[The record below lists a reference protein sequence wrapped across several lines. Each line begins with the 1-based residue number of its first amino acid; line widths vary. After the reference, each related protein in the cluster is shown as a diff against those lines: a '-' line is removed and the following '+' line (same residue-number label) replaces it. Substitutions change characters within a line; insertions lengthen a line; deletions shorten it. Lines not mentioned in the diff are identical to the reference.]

1 MMGRNVPVRCAGLEV
16 GYRKPVLS
24 GIDAEIPAGQFVA
37 LLGPNGAGKTTLLRT
52 LSRHLKPLGGRVEL
66 GGRELATIPAI
77 DLARLVAVC
86 LTDTARPP
94 LLSVAE
100 YVALGRYPYTDFL
113 GRLTPHDARVVEEAL
128 AAVAADGLAD
138 RMVEQ
143 LSDGERQK
151 AVLAR
156 ALAQEPRVM
165 LLDEP
170 TAHLDLKHRI
180 EVMGILRGLCRSR
193 GLTVI
198 ASLHDVDVAAKV
210 ADRVMLVKDGR
221 MTAFGMPEAV
231 LSAPAVAEL
240 YDFRAADFDARLGGI
255 ELRGSSANGR
265 AFVAAG
271 RGSGAAVFRL
281 LAKHGFAISTGVLAE
296 GDLDAFVADAL
307 GAECFVRPA
316 AANGDDRTADAAFAA
331 LARCDFVVD
340 CGLPDAPCRALIGAA
355 VARGLPVYPAQAEGE
370 GLAVLA
376 EAIDRRRNPIAER
389 SHAS

>member
-1 MMGRNVPVRCAGLEV
+1 MNALVRCSGLEV

-24 GIDAEIPAGQFVA
+24 GIDADIPAGQFVA

-52 LSRHLKPLGGRVEL
+52 LSRHLKPRAGQIEIAGRD
-66 GGRELATIPAI
+66 LAGIPAI

-94 LLSVAE
+94 LLSVTE
-100 YVALGRYPYTDFL
+100 YVALGRYPHTDFI
-113 GRLTPHDARVVEEAL
+113 GRLTQHDRSVVADAL
-128 AAVAADGLAD
+128 AAVSAGHLAD
-138 RMVEQ
+138 RLVEQ

-156 ALAQEPRVM
+156 ALAQEPKVM

-210 ADRVMLVKDGR
+210 ADRVLLVKDGR
-221 MTAFGMPEAV
+221 MRAFGMPEAV
-231 LSAPAVAEL
+231 LNAAAVAEL
-240 YDFRAADFDARLGGI
+240 YDFRSADFDARLGGI

-281 LAKHGFAISTGVLAE
+281 LAKQGFAISTGVLAE
-296 GDLDAFVADAL
+296 GDLDAFVAGAL
-307 GAECFVRPA
+307 GAESFVRPA
-316 AANGDDRTADAAFAA
+316 RANGDDRTAADAFAA
-331 LARCDFVVD
+331 LVRCDFVVD
-340 CGLPDAPCRALIGAA
+340 CGLPDESCRDLVAA
-355 VARGLPVYPAQAEGE
+355 AAARGLPIYRTQAGGE
-370 GLAVLA
+370 GLAALA
-376 EAIDRRRNPIAER
+376 EAIARR
-389 SHAS
+389 

>member
-1 MMGRNVPVRCAGLEV
+1 METLVRCTGLEV

-24 GIDAEIPAGQFVA
+24 GIDAEIPAGQFVG

-52 LSRHLKPLGGRVEL
+52 LSRHLKPRAGSIAIAGRDLG
-66 GGRELATIPAI
+66 AIPAI

-94 LLSVAE
+94 LLSVFE
-100 YVALGRYPYTDFL
+100 YVALGRYPHTDFM
-113 GRLTPHDARVVEEAL
+113 GRLAPRDERVVEDAL
-128 AAVAADGLAD
+128 AAVAAEGLAD
-138 RMVEQ
+138 RLVEQ

-193 GLTVI
+193 GLTVV

-221 MTAFGMPEAV
+221 MRAFGMPEAV
-231 LSAPAVAEL
+231 LTAATVAEL
-240 YDFRAADFDARLGGI
+240 YDFRAADFDSRLGGI
-255 ELRGSSANGR
+255 ELRGAVANGR
-265 AFVAAG
+265 AFVVAG

-281 LAKHGFAISTGVLAE
+281 LAKQGVAISTGVLAE
-296 GDLDAFVADAL
+296 GDLDAFVAAAL
-307 GAECFVRPA
+307 GAESFVRPA
-316 AANGDDRTADAAFAA
+316 GANGDDRTVEAAFAA
-331 LARCDFVVD
+331 LAHCDFVVD
-340 CGLPDAPCRALIGAA
+340 CGLPDASCRDLAAAA
-355 VARGLPVYPAQAEGE
+355 VARGLPLYHASGE
-370 GLAVLA
+370 GAGLA
-376 EAIDRRRNPIAER
+376 ELADAVGRR
-389 SHAS
+389 